1 VPETQRVLFVYKK
14 TRDCTDIMCR
24 KIRTIRAWT
33 IRIIKAGVVRIIR
46 AETEAIIRAG
56 QKGTVGI
63 IRAGN

>member
-1 VPETQRVLFVYKK
+1 VYKK
-14 TRDCTDIMCR
+14 NQGLKVNMCR

-33 IRIIKAGVVRIIR
+33 LTIRRIKAGTVRIIR